1 MSDSKGGAG
10 GMGMNMVTTVM
21 AFSVSAFF
29 VLFVFTRLL
38 CARLHLSRAAAA
50 AGRATGDAF
59 VVQSYNVE
67 RGIHGLE
74 PSVVTSFPTVKL
86 GDGGPQ
92 RPPAQEES
100 QCTVCLEEYEAKD
113 VVRVLPACGHAF
125 HAPCIDAW
133 LRQHPTCPV
142 CRASLRAKNAARAT
156 PLEYSLFVASAA
168 ARAPAGSSHVLP
180 ASSSDDPGEPPQAAD
195 GMLEIIS
202 EEPAI
207 SGDPSPAAVAGAGD
221 GNRSPC
227 GGAARRQSDSSAGA
241 SEHG

>member
-1 MSDSKGGAG
+1 MPDPKG

-50 AGRATGDAF
+50 ARAAGDAF
-59 VVQSYNVE
+59 VVVQPYNVE

-86 GDGGPQ
+86 GDGGGGPQ
-92 RPPAQEES
+92 RPPVQEES
-100 QCTVCLEEYEAKD
+100 QCTVCLEEYEPKD

-142 CRASLRAKNAARAT
+142 CRASLRAKNTPHAPPIDYRLLVAAG
-156 PLEYSLFVASAA
+156 AA
-168 ARAPAGSSHVLP
+168 ARPPVAA
-180 ASSSDDPGEPPQAAD
+180 ASSSDPDASPQQAVVGRQQADVPGD
-195 GMLEIIS
+195 GLLEIIS
-202 EEPAI
+202 EEPAAA
-207 SGDPSPAAVAGAGD
+207 SGDQSPVAAAAAGR
-221 GNRSPC
+221 NRSRC
-227 GGAARRQSDSSAGA
+227 GDAGA
-241 SEHG
+241 SEHC